1 MAAEK
6 TLPRNFTALCLGG
19 GGPEGTLYNPA
30 TFSETEKMSDT
41 LERDNVIDLLDRLG
55 SEQDED
61 VLAAARA
68 LHSQI
73 TRAGMDWQDL
83 LVGDEGAAPSAPDID
98 DDTDDEDEDEDE
110 DEDDTGDTDDE
121 DEDEYDTGNTDDE
134 DDTPKPAVNF
144 TRDESKTPALIDKLL
159 AREGNSEEFR
169 EELEEYKSDLANG
182 DFEPSDHRY
191 IQALHARLSKTG

>member
-1 MAAEK
+1 M
-6 TLPRNFTALCLGG
+6 
-19 GGPEGTLYNPA
+19 
-30 TFSETEKMSDT
+30 SEP
-41 LERDNVIDLLDRLG
+41 LERDKVIDLLDRLG

-61 VLAAARA
+61 VLAAARV

-73 TRAGMDWQDL
+73 TRAGMAWQDL
-83 LVGDEGAAPSAPDID
+83 LVGDEGAAQSAPDVD
-98 DDTDDEDEDEDE
+98 DDTDDEDEYV
-110 DEDDTGDTDDE
+110 TGDTDDE
-121 DEDEYDTGNTDDE
+121 D
-134 DDTPKPAVNF
+134 DTPEPAVNF

-159 AREGNSEEFR
+159 AREGNSEVLR

>member
-1 MAAEK
+1 
-6 TLPRNFTALCLGG
+6 
-19 GGPEGTLYNPA
+19 
-30 TFSETEKMSDT
+30 MSDT
-41 LERDNVIDLLDRLG
+41 LERDNVIDLLERLG
-55 SEQDED
+55 SEQDEE

-73 TRAGMDWQDL
+73 TRAGMGWRDL
-83 LVGDEGAAPSAPDID
+83 LVGDEGTAPSAPDID
-98 DDTDDEDEDEDE
+98 DNTD

-121 DEDEYDTGNTDDE
+121 DDTGDTDDE
-134 DDTPKPAVNF
+134 DDTPEPAVNF

-159 AREGNSEEFR
+159 AREGNSEAFR

-191 IQALHARLSKTG
+191 IQALHARVSKTG

>member
-1 MAAEK
+1 
-6 TLPRNFTALCLGG
+6 
-19 GGPEGTLYNPA
+19 
-30 TFSETEKMSDT
+30 MSDT

-110 DEDDTGDTDDE
+110 DEYDTGD
-121 DEDEYDTGNTDDE
+121 TDDE

-159 AREGNSEEFR
+159 VREGNSEAFR

>member
-1 MAAEK
+1 
-6 TLPRNFTALCLGG
+6 LDGG
-19 GGPEGTLYNPA
+19 DPEGTLYNPA
-30 TFSETEKMSDT
+30 TFLETETMSDT

-110 DEDDTGDTDDE
+110 DDTGDTD

>member
-1 MAAEK
+1 
-6 TLPRNFTALCLGG
+6 
-19 GGPEGTLYNPA
+19 
-30 TFSETEKMSDT
+30 MSDT
-41 LERDNVIDLLDRLG
+41 LERDNVIDLLNRLG

-83 LVGDEGAAPSAPDID
+83 LVGDEGVAPSAPDID
-98 DDTDDEDEDEDE
+98 DDTDDEDEY
-110 DEDDTGDTDDE
+110 DTDD
-121 DEDEYDTGNTDDE
+121 TDDE
-134 DDTPKPAVNF
+134 DDTPEPAVNF
-144 TRDESKTPALIDKLL
+144 THDESKTLALINKLL
-159 AREGNSEEFR
+159 AREGNSKALC

-182 DFEPSDHRY
+182 DLEPSDHRY

>member
-1 MAAEK
+1 M
-6 TLPRNFTALCLGG
+6 
-19 GGPEGTLYNPA
+19 
-30 TFSETEKMSDT
+30 SEP
-41 LERDNVIDLLDRLG
+41 LERDKVIDLLDRLG

-61 VLAAARA
+61 VLAAARV

-73 TRAGMDWQDL
+73 TRAGMGWQDL
-83 LVGDEGAAPSAPDID
+83 LVGDEGAAQSEPDVD
-98 DDTDDEDEDEDE
+98 DDTEDEYV
-110 DEDDTGDTDDE
+110 TGDTDDE
-121 DEDEYDTGNTDDE
+121 D
-134 DDTPKPAVNF
+134 DTPEPAVNF

>member
-1 MAAEK
+1 M
-6 TLPRNFTALCLGG
+6 
-19 GGPEGTLYNPA
+19 YNPA

-41 LERDNVIDLLDRLG
+41 LERDNVIDLLNRLG

-98 DDTDDEDEDEDE
+98 DDTDDEDEY
-110 DEDDTGDTDDE
+110 DTDD
-121 DEDEYDTGNTDDE
+121 TDDE
-134 DDTPKPAVNF
+134 DDTPEPAVNF
-144 TRDESKTPALIDKLL
+144 THDESKTLALINKLL
-159 AREGNSEEFR
+159 AREGNSEAFR

-182 DFEPSDHRY
+182 DFESSDHRY

>member
-1 MAAEK
+1 
-6 TLPRNFTALCLGG
+6 
-19 GGPEGTLYNPA
+19 
-30 TFSETEKMSDT
+30 MSDT
-41 LERDNVIDLLDRLG
+41 LERDNVIDLLNRLG

-98 DDTDDEDEDEDE
+98 DDTDDEDEY
-110 DEDDTGDTDDE
+110 DTDD
-121 DEDEYDTGNTDDE
+121 TDDE
-134 DDTPKPAVNF
+134 DDTPEPAVNF
-144 TRDESKTPALIDKLL
+144 THDESKTPALINKLL

>member
-6 TLPRNFTALCLGG
+6 TLPQNFTAWCLGG

-68 LHSQI
+68 LHAQI
-73 TRAGMDWQDL
+73 TRAGMGWQDL
-83 LVGDEGAAPSAPDID
+83 LVGDEAAAPSAPDID
-98 DDTDDEDEDEDE
+98 DDTDDEDEY
-110 DEDDTGDTDDE
+110 DTGDTDDE
-121 DEDEYDTGNTDDE
+121 DDKGDTDDKSGTGYTDDE
-134 DDTPKPAVNF
+134 DDTPEPAVNF
-144 TRDESKTPALIDKLL
+144 TVDELKTPALIDKLL
-159 AREGNSEEFR
+159 AREGNSEAFR

>member
-1 MAAEK
+1 
-6 TLPRNFTALCLGG
+6 
-19 GGPEGTLYNPA
+19 
-30 TFSETEKMSDT
+30 MSDT
-41 LERDNVIDLLDRLG
+41 LERDNVIDLLNRLG

-98 DDTDDEDEDEDE
+98 DDTDDEDEDEY
-110 DEDDTGDTDDE
+110 DTGDTDDE
-121 DEDEYDTGNTDDE
+121 DDKGDTDDEDDKGDADDKSGTGYTDDE
-134 DDTPKPAVNF
+134 DDTPEPAVNF
-144 TRDESKTPALIDKLL
+144 TVDELKTLALINKLL
-159 AREGNSEEFR
+159 AREGNSEAFR

-182 DFEPSDHRY
+182 DFESSDHRY

>member
-1 MAAEK
+1 
-6 TLPRNFTALCLGG
+6 
-19 GGPEGTLYNPA
+19 
-30 TFSETEKMSDT
+30 MSDT

-98 DDTDDEDEDEDE
+98 DDTDDEDEY
-110 DEDDTGDTDDE
+110 DTGDTDDE
-121 DEDEYDTGNTDDE
+121 D
-134 DDTPKPAVNF
+134 DTPEPAVNF

-159 AREGNSEEFR
+159 ARKGNSEEFR